1 MNRDLHNLEQSGFMT
16 ARTTSDSSPCGAE
29 PRQWRSAMKQMD
41 LSRKTGRTVTQALSL
56 LCVALVLAIST
67 VNPFVTSE
75 AEAAPAAG
83 TVIGNQAS
91 ATYTDGTNVVR
102 TATSNVVQTTVAQR
116 ASLTLTPANSLPG
129 VSGSPVV
136 FAHTLTNTG
145 NGSDTFALT
154 GADQLVGDIFNF
166 GTITFFADAN
176 GDGVADNATS
186 ILSTG
191 PLAVGGIFRFVA
203 SVTVPAA
210 QANGATGIIRVTVT
224 SGFTPAVTDFKDD
237 TVTVNSNTSLSVI
250 KSMSSIF
257 GVAGSLGHTV
267 TLTYTN
273 SGVATA
279 TAVTLADVIPA
290 GMTYVAGS
298 GRWSVTGSGIPLTDA
313 AGGVQGT
320 LPNTITYDFN
330 VVSNRVTALIA
341 QVPAGVSGT
350 LTFQVNIGAA
360 ATGTLNNTALYQY
373 VVGAATIPAVGSF
386 LNTNTVGFAVTPPAI
401 TAAVAADDNPLQAG
415 DAVLDDAVTVPSALQ
430 GATVTF
436 NNRIHNNGTATDTF
450 DITVGGSTFPAG
462 TSFLLFQSDGVTPL
476 THSAGTGAPDTGPVA
491 AGGTY
496 TVVVKALLPPGAVT
510 AVASNVTVTATSVNN
525 PAVTDTVTDRLTAI
539 TATAADITNNSARA
553 DSTPAGTAN
562 LGNAATTGFGAH
574 PPGGPAIVTNN
585 AIPNTTTTF
594 TLFVNNI
601 SPGTPDTYDLTAWA
615 DEATSS
621 PLPAGWTVV
630 FRNTGG
636 TAITNTGVI
645 AAGANTQVDAVV
657 TIPPGASGTRDI
669 YFRVLSPTTGAT
681 DKKHDAVTIPATGR
695 SITIVPNNTGQ
706 VFPNG
711 TVVYSHTIINNGTVT
726 EGAGGAGSST
736 ALALTNSQ
744 SGWTTTL
751 YWDNNTNGI
760 FDGTEPVVT
769 DLTFLSGGAAGLTA
783 GESATLFVKV
793 VAPAG
798 AAAGTVNTTTVI
810 ATTSGGVGPVPPIAN
825 ATDTTTVNS
834 SQLQLIK
841 EQAIDATCDG
851 LPDGAYSSAS
861 IASALPGV
869 CIRYRI
875 TATNVGTTDVTT
887 VNVNDA
893 TPPNTVYDDGSRNAA
908 GGTCNPGAV
917 DAAAA
922 ALVTGGVPPPPPS
935 VTAPACNSAGS
946 ISISPPLGTLTPMQ
960 ALVLTFGVMINP

>member
-1 MNRDLHNLEQSGFMT
+1 MNHDRQGLEESEFMT
-16 ARTTSDSSPCGAE
+16 ARTATGSSPSGAK
-29 PRQWRSAMKQMD
+29 PRQWRSSMKQLG
-41 LSRKTGRTVTQALSL
+41 LSRKKGRTFGQALSL
-56 LCVALVLAIST
+56 LCAALVLAIGT
-67 VNPFVTSE
+67 VNPFVIGE
-75 AEAAPAAG
+75 AIAAPAAG

-91 ATYTDGTNVVR
+91 ATYTDGTNVQR

-116 ASLTLTPANSLPG
+116 ASLTLTPTNSLPG

-145 NGSDTFALT
+145 NGPDTFALT
-154 GADQLVGDIFNF
+154 GADQGGDTFNF
-166 GTITFFADAN
+166 GAITFFADTN

-210 QANGATGIIRVTVT
+210 QANGATGIIRVTGT

-250 KSMSSIF
+250 KSMSSIS

-273 SGVATA
+273 NGVATA

-320 LPNTITYDFN
+320 LPNTITYDFG
-330 VVSNRVTALIA
+330 VVPNRVTALIA

-386 LNTNTVGFAVTPPAI
+386 LNTNTVGFAVTPPTI
-401 TAAVAADDNPLQAG
+401 TAAVVADDNPLQAG
-415 DAVLDDAVTVPSALQ
+415 DALLDDVVTVPSALQ

-450 DITVGGSTFPAG
+450 DMTVGGSTFPAG
-462 TSFLLFQSDGVTPL
+462 TSFLLLQSDGVTPL

-496 TVVVKALLPPGAVT
+496 TVVVRALLPPGAVA
-510 AVASNVTVTATSVNN
+510 AVPSNVTITATSVNN
-525 PAVTDTVTDRLTAI
+525 PAVTDTVTDRVVAI
-539 TATAADITNNSARA
+539 TATAVD
-553 DSTPAGTAN
+553 
-562 LGNAATTGFGAH
+562 
-574 PPGGPAIVTNN
+574 VTNN
-585 AIPNTTTTF
+585 AALPGGTGAGIGPEVAAVVTNSSLPNATTTF
-594 TLFVNNI
+594 TLFINNI

-615 DEATSS
+615 DAATATA
-621 PLPAGWTVV
+621 LPPGWTVV

-645 AAGANTQVDAVV
+645 AAGGNLQVNAVV
-657 TIPPGASGTRDI
+657 TVPPGASGTRDI
-669 YFRVLSPTTGAT
+669 YFRAQSPTTGAL
-681 DKKHDAVTIPATGR
+681 DRKHDAVTIPVTGR

-711 TVVYSHTIINNGTVT
+711 TVVYSHTITNNGTVL
-726 EGAGGAGSST
+726 EGNNAAGAGST
-736 ALALTNSQ
+736 ALALSNSQ
-744 SGWTTTL
+744 AGWATTL
-751 YWDNNTNGI
+751 YWDNNGNGI
-760 FDGTEPVVT
+760 FDGTEPIIT
-769 DLTFLSGGAAGLTA
+769 NLTFLSGGTAGLAA
-783 GESATLFVKV
+783 GESATVFVRV
-793 VAPAG
+793 VAPA
-798 AAAGTVNTTTVI
+798 AAATGAINTTTLT
-810 ATTSGGVGPVPPIAN
+810 ATTDPGLISGLAAPATAT
-825 ATDTTTVNS
+825 ATDTTTVNN

-841 EQAIDATCDG
+841 EQAIDAACDG
-851 LPDGAYSSAS
+851 TPDGAYSSAS

-875 TATNVGTTDVTT
+875 TATNVGTTDITT

-908 GGTCNPGAV
+908 SGTCGTGAV

-922 ALVTGGVPPPPPS
+922 AVVTPLGGVPV
-935 VTAPACNSAGS
+935 VTAPACNSAGGVS
-946 ISISPPLGTLTPMQ
+946 ATLGTLTPTQ
-960 ALVLTFGVMINP
+960 ALALTFGVMINP

>member
-1 MNRDLHNLEQSGFMT
+1 
-16 ARTTSDSSPCGAE
+16 
-29 PRQWRSAMKQMD
+29 MKQLG
-41 LSRKTGRTVTQALSL
+41 LSRRKSRSFGQTLSF
-56 LCVALVLAIST
+56 LCAALVLAIST
-67 VNPFVTSE
+67 VNPFITGE
-75 AEAAPAAG
+75 ANAAPAAG

-91 ATYTDGTNVVR
+91 ATYTDGTNVQR

-116 ASLTLTPANSLPG
+116 AALTLTPTNSLPG
-129 VSGSPVV
+129 VSNSPVV

-145 NGSDTFALT
+145 NGSDTFALA
-154 GADQLVGDIFNF
+154 GADQGGDTFNF

-203 SVTVPAA
+203 SATVPAG
-210 QANGATGIIRVTVT
+210 QANGATGIIRVTGT

-250 KSMSSIF
+250 KSMSSIS

-298 GRWSVTGSGIPLTDA
+298 GRWSVTGGTILTDA

-320 LPNTITYDFN
+320 LPNTITYDFG
-330 VVSNRVTALIA
+330 VVPNRVTAVIA

-386 LNTNTVGFAVTPPAI
+386 LNTNTVGFAVTPPTI
-401 TAAVAADDNPLQAG
+401 TAAVVADDNPLQAG
-415 DAVLDDAVTVPSALQ
+415 DTSLDDVVEVASALQ
-430 GATVTF
+430 GTSVTF
-436 NNRIHNNGTATDTF
+436 NNRIHNNGTAIDTF
-450 DITVGGSTFPAG
+450 DITLGGSTFPAG

-491 AGGTY
+491 VGGTY
-496 TVVVKALLPPGAVT
+496 TVVVRALLPPGAVT
-510 AVASNVTVTATSVNN
+510 AVASNLTVMATSVNN
-525 PAVTDTVTDRLTAI
+525 PAVSNPVTDRVTAI
-539 TATAADITNNSARA
+539 TATAVDITNNAALPSG
-553 DSTPAGTAN
+553 AGA
-562 LGNAATTGFGAH
+562 GAGPEVAAV
-574 PPGGPAIVTNN
+574 VTNSSV
-585 AIPNTTTTF
+585 PSTTTTF
-594 TLFVNNI
+594 TLFINNI
-601 SPGTPDTYDLTAWA
+601 SPGTPDTYDLTTWA
-615 DEATSS
+615 DATTTTA
-621 PLPAGWTVV
+621 LPAGWTVV
-630 FRNTGG
+630 FRNTSG

-645 AAGANTQVDAVV
+645 AAGGNLQVNAVV
-657 TIPPGASGTRDI
+657 TVPPGASGTQNI
-669 YFRVLSPTTGAT
+669 YFRAQSPTTGAL
-681 DKKHDAVTIPATGR
+681 DRKHDAVTIPATGR

-711 TVVYSHTIINNGTVT
+711 TVVYSHTITNNGTVL
-726 EGAGGAGSST
+726 EGNSPAGAGST
-736 ALALTNSQ
+736 ALALSNSQ
-744 SGWTTTL
+744 AGWTTTL
-751 YWDNNTNGI
+751 YWDNNGNGI

-769 DLTFLSGGAAGLTA
+769 DLTFLSGGAAGLAA
-783 GESATLFVKV
+783 GESATVFVRV
-793 VAPAG
+793 VAPA
-798 AAAGTVNTTTVI
+798 AAATGTINTTTLT
-810 ATTSGGVGPVPPIAN
+810 ATTDPGLVGGLPAPAVAT
-825 ATDTTTVNS
+825 ATDTTTVNN

-851 LPDGAYSSAS
+851 TPDGAYSSAS

-875 TATNVGTTDVTT
+875 TATNVGTTDITT

-908 GGTCNPGAV
+908 SGTCGTGAV

-922 ALVTGGVPPPPPS
+922 AVVTPVGGVPV
-935 VTAPACNSAGS
+935 VTAPACNSAGGVS
-946 ISISPPLGTLTPMQ
+946 ATLGTLTPTQ
-960 ALVLTFGVMINP
+960 ALALTFGVMINP